1 MTVEQKSGQQQDA
14 DSAAACPEGAEGLS
28 ALEAD
33 LQAAEARVEA
43 AEARYLRSR
52 RQLARAEEP
61 APTES
66 EDRAATT
73 AGHTPS
79 ASQAARSAAE
89 RSEKCLE
96 DRRPPA
102 RETLG
107 QLQVQAHGQT
117 SDEVHVAGQ
126 AHGEPAAVREG
137 AQSIA
142 DRLKRLQRRASAAEM
157 RASAVEVLK
166 GGGYTFEPL
175 DVVLDLQ
182 RRGLLEQGFVAELI
196 QWLPPESQVL
206 GPDLLNDGCASSSN
220 DRQFQDA
227 EVVFLRSFEERA
239 VAAAESELV
248 AAEAQLTEVVSQ
260 AAARL
265 CLDSIEPSRPKPQPG
280 GQRADDSEGAHHD
293 YGTAAP

>member
-220 DRQFQDA
+220 DRPFQDVGSDGGLLHQSLHRNQS
-227 EVVFLRSFEERA
+227 EVSPCARWARPCIA
-239 VAAAESELV
+239 RRPESARGRRTGTAPLV
-248 AAEAQLTEVVSQ
+248 AAWPWLASACTGVPDL
-260 AAARL
+260 
-265 CLDSIEPSRPKPQPG
+265 P
-280 GQRADDSEGAHHD
+280 
-293 YGTAAP
+293 